1 MFVLPN
7 HCDPNA
13 AVIYPSLHVMTVL
26 KPTDEQ
32 LHTLETVAAGETVK
46 VKACAGAGK
55 TSTLGMIAERFSTK
69 RGQYLAFNRDIAA
82 EARRKFPRN
91 VMCQTFHS
99 VAFRASDRALT
110 ARLNLPKEPPH
121 MLASRYGLGPLR
133 VPTVIG
139 KNIELSAFQ
148 VGRLVADGAARFCRS
163 AQEQPEMWHIPVDE
177 MITEQAA
184 AELRAMLLPFVVRH
198 WNESIDPHGKTAI
211 TPDTYLKTWEQS
223 RPQIGADFILFDEA
237 QDSDGLMLSVLRRQ
251 EHAQII
257 YVGDPHQQI
266 YEWRGA
272 VNAME
277 CIKAKECALTESF
290 RFGPHFAALA
300 SRVLNLLGERVPI
313 RGQSGVNSSFFEEHD
328 PARTFDAI
336 LCRKNVTVIGTLAN
350 GLQSGHRVAVRAN
363 IDEIL
368 AFADGADR
376 LMRGQRAYSPASLAL
391 FESWRDVQEYAASY
405 AGRDLLP
412 IVQIIDREGT
422 AYLRELL
429 SRASPEAE
437 ADYVVSTIHRAKGLE
452 WNRVKV
458 CGDFRFRTEDDGR
471 TTMTDEEKRLL
482 YVGLTRARYEM
493 DVSELRN
500 DLLKVFRDFDTLGQ
514 G

>member
-1 MFVLPN
+1 MKT
-7 HCDPNA
+7 
-13 AVIYPSLHVMTVL
+13 I
-26 KPTDEQ
+26 KPTNEQ
-32 LHTLETVAAGETVK
+32 LDTLETVASGATVK
-46 VKACAGAGK
+46 VKAYAGAGK

-69 RGQYLAFNRDIAA
+69 RGQYLAFNKDIAA

-91 VMCQTFHS
+91 VMCQTVHS
-99 VAFRASDRALT
+99 VAFRATDKALT

-121 MLASRYGLGPLR
+121 LLAARYGLGPVR
-133 VPTVIG
+133 VPTIIG
-139 KNIELSAFQ
+139 KNVELSAFQ
-148 VGRLVADGAARFCRS
+148 IGRLVADGAARFCRS
-163 AQEQPEMWHIPVDE
+163 AQDEPEAWHIPVDE
-177 MITEQAA
+177 MVTEQSAD
-184 AELRAMLLPFVVRH
+184 ELRAMLLPFVVRH
-198 WNESIDPHGKTAI
+198 WNESIDPQGKTAI
-211 TPDTYLKTWEQS
+211 TPDTYLKTWERS

-251 EHAQII
+251 QHAQVI
-257 YVGDPHQQI
+257 YVGDPYQQI

-272 VNAME
+272 VNAMDL
-277 CIKAKECALTESF
+277 IKARECALTESF

-300 SRVLNLLGERVPI
+300 SRVLTLLGERVPL
-313 RGQSGVNSSFFEEHD
+313 RGQPHITSAFFEEYD
-328 PARTFDAI
+328 PARSFDAI

-350 GLQSGHRVAVRAN
+350 GLQSGHKVAVRAN
-363 IDEIL
+363 IEEIL

-376 LMRGQRAYSPASLAL
+376 LMRGQRTYSPASLAL
-391 FESWRDVQEYAASY
+391 FETWRDVQEYASSY

-422 AYLRELL
+422 AFLRDML

-458 CGDFRFRTEDDGR
+458 CGDFRFKTDDDGR
-471 TTMTDEEKRLL
+471 TTLTDEEKRLL
-482 YVGLTRARYEM
+482 YVGLTRARNEM

-500 DLLKVFRDFDTLGQ
+500 DLLKVLARRRNLWVV
-514 G
+514 